1 MVQGDLAVVVHRL
14 AYGANEMAGLLP
26 HDVGVGSHD
35 SITSYHYVG
44 ESLVSPSSSI
54 CSGTSSLRAE

>member
-1 MVQGDLAVVVHRL
+1 MAQGELEVVVHRL

-26 HDVGVGSHD
+26 RDVGVSSHD

-44 ESLVSPSSSI
+44 HLCTRIPRSSY
-54 CSGTSSLRAE
+54 SGHL